1 VTAVPA
7 AEVLVDGKPVG
18 RAPVLVEV
26 PAGEH
31 EVRLRDRGQRIDVRR
46 KVNAKAPA
54 TPVRFNL
61 ARGSLAVTAPPDV
74 EIWVDG
80 RLAGKGDQ
88 KIDLWEGMHVVEAR
102 RAGSRSVHESFELT
116 PEQSSYTYTVT
127 PTP

>member
-1 VTAVPA
+1 MAVPA
-7 AEVLVDGKPVG
+7 VEVLVDGKPVG

-26 PAGEH
+26 TAGEH

-46 KVNAKAPA
+46 KVNVRAPA
-54 TPVRFNL
+54 TPVKFNL
-61 ARGSLAVTAPPDV
+61 VRGSLVVTAPADV

-80 RLAGKGDQ
+80 RLVGKGDQ
-88 KIDLWEGMHVVEAR
+88 RIELWEGGHVVEAR
-102 RAGSRSVHESFELT
+102 RAGSRPVHESFELT